1 MPSCRVSELSLG
13 FVRVW
18 EDHVNEIISPLLT
31 VPAGGEAVHQS
42 TDSEEKAPKAKV
54 KVKARLHRKQNAD

>member
-1 MPSCRVSELSLG
+1 MPSCRISELSLA

-31 VPAGGEAVHQS
+31 VPAGGETVHHS
-42 TDSEEKAPKAKV
+42 TNLEEKGPKANV
-54 KVKARLHRKQNAD
+54 KVKARLRRKQNAD